1 LRQDGSSSTAAERER
16 AVLVGVEWKGR
27 EDAWPLAECLAE
39 LALLADTAGV
49 EVVGEFTQAL
59 TKPHVTHLIGS
70 GKVEE
75 IGEAKPVLLYDV
87 VIFDEDLSPSQQRN
101 LERALNTRVID
112 RRALILDI
120 FAQHART
127 REGAMQVEVAQYEY
141 LLPRLTRAWTHL
153 SRQTRG
159 GVGLRGPGETQ
170 LEIDRRQMRERL
182 TLLRREL
189 EGVRRHRALYRR
201 RRKRSGIPIVAIV
214 GYTNAGKSTLL
225 NTLCGAGVLAADQL
239 FATLDPTTRR
249 LRLPGGGEVLFTD
262 TVGFVQKLPADL
274 VAAFRA
280 TLEEITDADLI
291 LHVVDITHRN
301 VERQVE
307 VVDAT
312 LKSLGVEDTPVIV
325 ALNKVDLLPEPE
337 AVQASLQA
345 DERVVGISALGGRGI
360 NELLRRISEVLGERG
375 EYVEALVPYN
385 QSGVLATLYRLGAVH
400 SQEHLAEG
408 TLVTAMVPQ
417 ALLAQ
422 IEPYLL
428 REDEEEVNEA
438 EPAQAAQETSE

>member
-1 LRQDGSSSTAAERER
+1 MTTGRQDETAVTAEQKER
-16 AVLVGVEWKGR
+16 AVLVGVILRK
-27 EDAWPLAECLAE
+27 DSNAWPVADSLAE
-39 LALLADTAGV
+39 LALLAQTAGV
-49 EVVGEFTQAL
+49 EVVGEFSQTL
-59 TKPHVTHLIGS
+59 DTPHVTYFIRP

-75 IGEAKPVLLYDV
+75 IKEAKAALGFDV
-87 VIFDEDLSPSQQRN
+87 VIFDDDLSPSQQRN
-101 LERALNTRVID
+101 LERELGTRVLD

-127 REGAMQVEVAQYEY
+127 REGALQVELAQYEY

-170 LEIDRRQMRERL
+170 LEIDRRRMRERV
-182 TLLRREL
+182 TQLRREL

-201 RRKRSGIPIVAIV
+201 RRKRAGIPIVAIV

-225 NTLCGAGVLAADQL
+225 NALSGAHVLAADQL

-249 LRLPGGGEVLFTD
+249 VRLPDGGEVLFTD

-291 LHVVDITHRN
+291 VHVVDITHPN
-301 VERQVE
+301 AERQVA
-307 VVDAT
+307 VVDDR
-312 LKSLGVEDTPVIV
+312 LKSLGIGDTPIIV
-325 ALNKVDLLPEPE
+325 ALNKVDLLPDSV
-337 AVQASLQA
+337 AAQACLSA
-345 DERVVGISALGGRGI
+345 DDRVVAISALTGMGLDK
-360 NELLRRISEVLGERG
+360 LLRTIADVFGELGEPIR
-375 EYVEALVPYN
+375 ALIPYE
-385 QSGVLATLYRLGAVH
+385 QAGLLATMFRSGTVH

-408 TLVTAMVPQ
+408 TLVTATVPLS
-417 ALLAQ
+417 LLPQ
-422 IEPYLL
+422 LQPYLL
-428 REDEEEVNEA
+428 EEA
-438 EPAQAAQETSE
+438 ESEPGW